1 MQVLCVFSDPI
12 RMANVMSLID
22 RFADHPDQFLFKT
35 IPLVDPL
42 VTSAPLADLVAQPW
56 ETTSGT
62 ANISVTVV

>member
-1 MQVLCVFSDPI
+1 
-12 RMANVMSLID
+12 MSLVD
-22 RFADHPDQFLFKT
+22 RLAGHPDQFLFKT

-62 ANISVTVV
+62 ANISVTEV